1 MAKIQFSFC
10 VCFWLFVLLFLHYV
24 QDHNP
29 IPDWNQFNKDPAV
42 KRAHH
47 SLYPIMQIKPKLAH
61 SNYIFNTHSFI
72 KNNIHELAGYVHFSF
87 FLSFLS
93 ELYKNIF
100 SFSSQLFAVFWIQF
114 VPIHFVFLRK
124 IYQHLPCR
132 GGKRLVIRCKKDIWI
147 WTASRRRKEL
157 LCGT

>member
-1 MAKIQFSFC
+1 MFINISYSYIYIYSQLDFHNFPNKRQNYIMNAVLEKNLFNRFGWKKKAKIQFSFC

-100 SFSSQLFAVFWIQF
+100 SFSSQLFAVF
-114 VPIHFVFLRK
+114 
-124 IYQHLPCR
+124 
-132 GGKRLVIRCKKDIWI
+132 
-147 WTASRRRKEL
+147 
-157 LCGT
+157 